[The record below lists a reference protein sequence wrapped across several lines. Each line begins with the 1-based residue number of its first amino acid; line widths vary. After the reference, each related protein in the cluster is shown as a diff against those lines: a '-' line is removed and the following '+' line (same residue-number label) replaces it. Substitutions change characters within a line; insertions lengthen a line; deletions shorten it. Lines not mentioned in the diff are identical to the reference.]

1 MTKQKDFL
9 TIPEAA
15 KICAVNRSTL
25 WRWIKSG
32 KLQASVTVGKHH
44 RILKEDL
51 EAFLIDNGMFPLAKK
66 QFPRNKIL
74 IVDDNPLILKAFK
87 KTFFLANYEVET
99 AQEGFEAG
107 AKVMQFKPDLIILD
121 LIMPGM
127 DGFEVCKYLKKDPA
141 TSHIIIVA
149 LTGYDTEE
157 NRKRIIAAGADA
169 YFTKPVDKDTLVQ
182 QVDSLLGKQ
191 YQFKESH

>member
-1 MTKQKDFL
+1 MTKITDFL

-51 EAFLIDNGMFPLAKK
+51 EAFLIDNGMYLLAKK

-74 IVDDNPLILKAFK
+74 IVDDNPLILKAFS
-87 KTFFLANYEVET
+87 KTFSLANYEVET
-99 AQEGFEAG
+99 AKDGFETG
-107 AKVMQFKPDLIILD
+107 AKVMQFKPCLIILD

-127 DGFEVCKYLKKDPA
+127 DGFEVCEYLKNDPT
-141 TSHIIIVA
+141 TSHIKIVA

-157 NRKRIIAAGADA
+157 NRERIIAAGAEA
-169 YFTKPVDKDTLVQ
+169 YFTKPVDKSTLIQ
-182 QVDSLLGKQ
+182 QVDSLLGKH
-191 YQFKESH
+191 YQLKESH